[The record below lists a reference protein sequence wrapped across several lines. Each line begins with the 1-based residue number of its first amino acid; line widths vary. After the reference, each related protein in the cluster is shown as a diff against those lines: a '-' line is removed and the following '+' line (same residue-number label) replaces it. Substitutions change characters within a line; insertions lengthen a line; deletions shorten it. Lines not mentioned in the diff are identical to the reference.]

1 MYNPCNFTRA
11 KKINKQNN
19 MGLGNSFISGLTR
32 TGASSLT
39 GLITGGISQ
48 ALGLS
53 WSPKRAMQ
61 EQEAYNKRI
70 MALQNQY
77 QQQAAAQSQQYAKDY
92 WDYTNAE
99 NQAKHLKN
107 AGLNIGL
114 MYGQSG
120 AGGMGASGG
129 AHQASPEQ
137 PQGNPVGMAL
147 QVQQLEQQ
155 RRMNDAQIALT
166 EAQANKANTEANKI
180 AGVDTQEALTRIEE
194 AGSRIELNLKEG
206 NYKEALTALTNAEKE
221 ATEALKSLREMQE
234 ALTSAQINEAF
245 AIATYYS
252 EKAHTEYWVKEN
264 EKIQNEYLLDT
275 YQERVDAVSYNNA
288 VAIALAAKY
297 ISDKEV
303 NEKQI
308 EHLQAS
314 IEELQALA
322 DKHNWDKETY
332 RKQVEAMIERWE
344 QQTFNERIGL
354 GLEFGENIVDMLY
367 KGRRKKSSVKTKST
381 RQGKTTTTETYT
393 ESY

>member
-1 MYNPCNFTRA
+1 MNFG
-11 KKINKQNN
+11 K
-19 MGLGNSFISGLTR
+19 SFISGLASA
-32 TGASSLT
+32 GASSLT
-39 GLITGGISQ
+39 GLITGGINQ

-53 WSPKRAMQ
+53 WSQKRAMQ

-99 NQAKHLKN
+99 NQVKHLKN

-129 AHQASPEQ
+129 ARQEGPEQ
-137 PQGNPVGMAL
+137 AQGNPIGMAL
-147 QVQQLEQQ
+147 QIQQIEQQ
-155 RRMNDAQIALT
+155 RRMNDAQIALA

-180 AGVDTQEALTRIEE
+180 GGVDTQEALKRIEE
-194 AGSRIELNLKEG
+194 ASSRIELNLREG
-206 NYKEALTALTNAEKE
+206 NYKEALTELTKAEKE
-221 ATEALKSLREMQE
+221 ATNALTALREMQE
-234 ALTSAQINEAF
+234 GLTNAEISKAF
-245 AIATYYS
+245 AIAGYYS
-252 EKAHTEYWVKEN
+252 EKAHTEYWAKEN
-264 EKIQNEYLLDT
+264 EKIQNEYLKDT
-275 YQERVDAVSYNNA
+275 YDDRVDAAYYNNA

-297 ISDKEV
+297 KSDKEV
-303 NEKQI
+303 NEEQI
-308 EHLQAS
+308 KHLQAS
-314 IEELQALA
+314 IKELNALA

-354 GLEFGENIVDMLY
+354 GLEFGEKIVDMLY
-367 KGRRKKSSVKTKST
+367 KGRRKRTNTKTKST
-381 RQGKTTTTETYT
+381 RTGENTTTETYT

>member
-1 MYNPCNFTRA
+1 MGFIDTFTS
-11 KKINKQNN
+11 N
-19 MGLGNSFISGLTR
+19 LGSSAAS
-32 TGASSLT
+32 TGAGFFGNAL
-39 GLITGGISQ
+39 SQ
-48 ALGLS
+48 AFGLS
-53 WSPKRAMQ
+53 WSPQRAMR
-61 EQEAYNKRI
+61 EQWKYNKNI

-77 QQQAAAQSQQYAKDY
+77 QQQAAEKSQQYAKDY

-99 NQAKHLKN
+99 NQVNHLKN

-155 RRMNDAQIALT
+155 RRMNDAQIALA
-166 EAQANKANTEANKI
+166 EAQAQKAGAEATKI
-180 AGVDTQEALTRIEE
+180 SGVDTQEALKRIEGI
-194 AGSRIELNLKEG
+194 GSQIELNLREG
-206 NYKEALTALTNAEKE
+206 NYKEALTELKKAEKE
-221 ATEALKSLREMQE
+221 ATEALKNLREMQE
-234 ALTSAQINEAF
+234 GLTKAQISEAF

-252 EKAHTEYWVKEN
+252 EKAHTEYWTREN
-264 EKIQNEYLLDT
+264 EKIQNEYLKDT
-275 YQERVDAVSYNNA
+275 YDDRVEAVYYNNA

-297 ISDKEV
+297 KSDKDV

-308 EHLQAS
+308 DHLAAS
-314 IEELQALA
+314 IKELEALA

-332 RKQVEAMIERWE
+332 RKQVEAMINRWE
-344 QQTFNERIGL
+344 DQTFNERIGL
-354 GLEFGENIVDMLY
+354 GLEFGENIVNMLY
-367 KGRRKKSSVKTKST
+367 KGRRKKSNVKTKST
-381 RQGKTTTTETYT
+381 KEGNTTTTETYT

>member
-1 MYNPCNFTRA
+1 MGNFG
-11 KKINKQNN
+11 K
-19 MGLGNSFISGLTR
+19 SFISGL
-32 TGASSLT
+32 GSSAASA
-39 GLITGGISQ
+39 GIGFFGNALSQ
-48 ALGLS
+48 AFGLS
-53 WSPKRAMQ
+53 WSPRKAME
-61 EQEAYNKRI
+61 EQWKYNKNI

-77 QQQAAAQSQQYAKDY
+77 QQQAAEKSQQYAKDY

-99 NQAKHLKN
+99 NQVRHLKD

-147 QVQQLEQQ
+147 QVQQIEQQ
-155 RRMNDAQIALT
+155 RRMNDAQIALA
-166 EAQANKANTEANKI
+166 EAQAKKAGAEATKI
-180 AGVDTQEALTRIEE
+180 SGVDTQEALKRIEGI
-194 AGSRIELNLKEG
+194 ASQIELNLKEG
-206 NYKEALTALTNAEKE
+206 DYKEALTQLTSAEKE
-221 ATEALKSLREMQE
+221 ATEALKALREMQE
-234 ALTSAQINEAF
+234 GLTKAQISEAF
-245 AIATYYS
+245 AIAGYYS
-252 EKAHTEYWVKEN
+252 EKAHTEYWEKEN
-264 EKIQNEYLLDT
+264 AKIQNQYLKDT
-275 YQERVDAVSYNNA
+275 YQDRVDAASYNNA

-297 ISDKEV
+297 ISEKDV
-303 NEKQI
+303 NEKQV
-308 EHLQAS
+308 ENLQAN

-332 RKQVEAMIERWE
+332 RKQVEGMIERWE
-344 QQTFNERIGL
+344 EQTFNERIGL
-354 GLEFGENIVDMLY
+354 GLEFGEKIVDMLY

>member
-1 MYNPCNFTRA
+1 MGFGKLFT
-11 KKINKQNN
+11 
-19 MGLGNSFISGLTR
+19 SGLASS
-32 TGASSLT
+32 GASSLT

-53 WSPKRAMQ
+53 WSPGKAMK
-61 EQEAYNKRI
+61 EQWKYNKDI

-92 WDYTNAE
+92 WDYTNAK
-99 NQAKHLKN
+99 NQVAHLKN

-129 AHQASPEQ
+129 ARQESPEQ

-147 QVQQLEQQ
+147 QVQQIEQQ
-155 RRMNDAQIALT
+155 RRMNDAQIALA
-166 EAQANKANTEANKI
+166 EAQASKAKEEAKKI
-180 AGVDTQEALTRIEE
+180 GGVDTQEALKRIEE

-206 NYKEALTALTNAEKE
+206 NYKEALADLTKAEKE
-221 ATEALKSLREMQE
+221 ATNALTSLREMQE
-234 ALTSAQINEAF
+234 GLTNAQISEAF

-252 EKAHTEYWVKEN
+252 EKAHTEYWAKEN
-264 EKIQNEYLLDT
+264 EKIQNEYLKDT
-275 YQERVDAVSYNNA
+275 YDNRVDAAYYNNA

-297 ISDKEV
+297 KSEKDV

-308 EHLQAS
+308 KQLEAS
-314 IEELQALA
+314 IKELEALA
-322 DKHNWDKETY
+322 DKHNWDKETF
-332 RKQVEAMIERWE
+332 RKQVEGMIERWE
-344 QQTFNERIGL
+344 EQTFNERIGL
-354 GLEFGENIVDMLY
+354 ALEFGENIVNMLY
-367 KGRRKKSSVKTKST
+367 KGRRKKSSTRTKST
-381 RQGKTTTTETYT
+381 REGRSTTTETYT

>member
-1 MYNPCNFTRA
+1 
-11 KKINKQNN
+11 
-19 MGLGNSFISGLTR
+19 MGKLGQSFISGLV
-32 TGASSLT
+32 GSGSSSLT

-53 WSPKRAMQ
+53 WSPKKAME
-61 EQEAYNKRI
+61 EQWKYNKDI

-77 QQQAAAQSQQYAKDY
+77 QQQAAEKSQQYAKDY

-99 NQAKHLKN
+99 NQVAHLKN

-129 AHQASPEQ
+129 AHQASPDQ

-155 RRMNDAQIALT
+155 RRMNDAQIALA
-166 EAQANKANTEANKI
+166 EAQAEKAGAEATKI
-180 AGVDTQEALTRIEE
+180 SGVDTQESLKRIEGI
-194 AGSRIELNLKEG
+194 ASQIELNLKEG
-206 NYKEALTALTNAEKE
+206 NYKEALASL
-221 ATEALKSLREMQE
+221 TEAKEETEKVLKNLRESEE
-234 ALTSAQINEAF
+234 ALTKANISVAF
-245 AIATYYS
+245 AAATKYS
-252 EKAHTEYWVKEN
+252 EEAHTEYWKKEN
-264 EKIQNEYLLDT
+264 EKIKNQYLKDT
-275 YQERVDAVSYNNA
+275 YGERVDAVSYNNA

-297 ISDKEV
+297 LSERDV

-314 IEELQALA
+314 IKELQALA

-332 RKQVEAMIERWE
+332 RKQVDGMINRWE
-344 QQTFNERIGL
+344 DQTFNERIGL
-354 GLEFGENIVDMLY
+354 GLEFGENIINMLL
-367 KGRRKKSSVKTKST
+367 KARGRKTNT
-381 RQGKTTTTETYT
+381 RTISEKRNGTTTTETYT

>member
-1 MYNPCNFTRA
+1 MIFG
-11 KKINKQNN
+11 K
-19 MGLGNSFISGLTR
+19 SFISGLASAGASGL
-32 TGASSLT
+32 TGA
-39 GLITGGISQ
+39 ISQ

-53 WSPKRAMQ
+53 WSPKRAMR

-99 NQAKHLKN
+99 NQIRHLKN

-137 PQGNPVGMAL
+137 PQGNPIGMAL
-147 QVQQLEQQ
+147 QTQQIEQQ
-155 RRMNDAQIALT
+155 RRMNDAQIALA
-166 EAQANKANTEANKI
+166 EAQASKAKEEAKKI
-180 AGVDTQEALTRIEE
+180 GGVDTEEALKRIEE
-194 AGSRIELNLKEG
+194 ASSRIELNLKEG
-206 NYKEALTALTNAEKE
+206 HYKEALTGLTNAEKE

-234 ALTSAQINEAF
+234 ALTRAQINEAF

-252 EKAHTEYWVKEN
+252 EKAHSEYWIKEN
-264 EKIQNEYLLDT
+264 EKIQNEYLKDT
-275 YQERVDAVSYNNA
+275 YNDRVDAVYYNNA

-297 ISDKEV
+297 KSDKDV
-303 NEKQI
+303 NEEQI
-308 EHLQAS
+308 KHLEAS
-314 IEELQALA
+314 IKELEALA

-332 RKQVEAMIERWE
+332 RKQIEGMIERWE
-344 QQTFNERIGL
+344 EQTFNERIGL
-354 GLEFGENIVDMLY
+354 ALEFGENIVTMLL
-367 KGRRKKSSVKTKST
+367 KARKNKTKVKTKST
-381 RQGKTTTTETYT
+381 REGKTVTTETYT

>member
-1 MYNPCNFTRA
+1 
-11 KKINKQNN
+11 
-19 MGLGNSFISGLTR
+19 MGFIKSFISGLGSSAAS
-32 TGASSLT
+32 TGIGFVGNAL
-39 GLITGGISQ
+39 SQ

-53 WSPKRAMQ
+53 WSPERAMR

-99 NQAKHLKN
+99 NQKQHLKN

-129 AHQASPEQ
+129 AHQAAPEQ

-147 QVQQLEQQ
+147 QVQQIEQQ
-155 RRMNDAQIALT
+155 RRMNNAQIALA
-166 EAQANKANTEANKI
+166 EAQASKANEEAKKI
-180 AGVDTQEALTRIEE
+180 GGVDTQEALKRIEE
-194 AGSRIELNLKEG
+194 AASRIELNLKEG
-206 NYKEALTALTNAEKE
+206 EYKEALTSLTKAEKE
-221 ATEALKSLREMQE
+221 ATEALKNLREMQE
-234 ALTSAQINEAF
+234 GLTKAQISEAF
-245 AIATYYS
+245 AIAGYYS
-252 EKAHTEYWVKEN
+252 EKAHTEYWDKEN
-264 EKIQNEYLLDT
+264 EKIQNQYLKDT
-275 YQERVDAVSYNNA
+275 YEERVKAAAYNNA
-288 VAIALAAKY
+288 VSIALAAKY
-297 ISDKEV
+297 VSDKDV

-308 EHLQAS
+308 KNLQAN

-322 DKHNWDKETY
+322 DKHNWDKVTY
-332 RKQVEAMIERWE
+332 RKQVEGMIERWE
-344 QQTFNERIGL
+344 KQTFNERIGL
-354 GLEFGENIVDMLY
+354 GLEFGENIIDMLY
-367 KGRRKKSSVKTKST
+367 KGRRKKSSVKTTST

>member
-1 MYNPCNFTRA
+1 
-11 KKINKQNN
+11 
-19 MGLGNSFISGLTR
+19 MGFGKSFISGLGKS
-32 TGASSLT
+32 GASSLT

-53 WSPKRAMQ
+53 WSPEKALQ

-70 MALQNQY
+70 MALQNKY
-77 QQQAAAQSQQYAKDY
+77 QQEAAAQSQQYAKDY

-99 NQAKHLKN
+99 NQVNHLRN

-114 MYGQSG
+114 MYGQGG

-129 AHQASPEQ
+129 ARQESPDQA
-137 PQGNPVGMAL
+137 QGNPIGMAL
-147 QVQQLEQQ
+147 QVQQIEQQ
-155 RRMNDAQIALT
+155 RRMNDAQIALA
-166 EAQANKANTEANKI
+166 EAQAEKAKQEAKKI
-180 AGVDTQEALTRIEE
+180 SGVDTQEALTRIEE
-194 AGSRIELNLKEG
+194 AASRIELNLKEG
-206 NYKEALTALTNAEKE
+206 NYKEALTDLTNAEKE

-234 ALTSAQINEAF
+234 ALTSAQIKEAF
-245 AIATYYS
+245 SIATYYS

-264 EKIQNEYLLDT
+264 EKIQNKYLKDT
-275 YQERVDAVSYNNA
+275 YQDRVDAADYNNA

-297 ISDKEV
+297 LSEKDV

-308 EHLQAS
+308 KHLDAS
-314 IEELQALA
+314 ISELNALA

-332 RKQVEAMIERWE
+332 RKQVEGMIERWE
-344 QQTFNERIGL
+344 EQTFNERIGL

-367 KGRRKKSSVKTKST
+367 KGRTKRSSVKTKT
-381 RQGKTTTTETYT
+381 TKRGGTTTTESYT